1 MIKKRILPI
10 VMILAAFLLQTTV
23 FQSIKLAG
31 AVPNLLLVLTITY
44 GYLRGRTSGLV
55 IGFFSGLLLDCL
67 YGSVIG
73 LYAFIF
79 MTIGF
84 VVGFCKKI
92 YFTDSLILPV
102 VLIASSDFVYCFYYY
117 ITEFLMRGRLH
128 LGFYFIHKFLP
139 EILYTTLAGVLLF
152 ELAAHLEKPKERK
165 RKEI

>member
-1 MIKKRILPI
+1 MIKKRILPV

-92 YFTDSLILPV
+92 YFTDSLIP
-102 VLIASSDFVYCFYYY
+102 SGCFNCLQR
-117 ITEFLMRGRLH
+117 FC
-128 LGFYFIHKFLP
+128 
-139 EILYTTLAGVLLF
+139 VLLLLLCHRIF
-152 ELAAHLEKPKERK
+152 NAWQTALGLLFYS
-165 RKEI
+165 

>member
-1 MIKKRILPI
+1 MIKKRILPV

-31 AVPNLLLVLTITY
+31 AVPNLLLV
-44 GYLRGRTSGLV
+44 LRGRTSGLV

-117 ITEFLMRGRLH
+117 VTEFLMRGRLH

>member
-1 MIKKRILPI
+1 MIKKRILPV

-79 MTIGF
+79 MTILF
-84 VVGFCKKI
+84 ISFCRK
-92 YFTDSLILPV
+92 
-102 VLIASSDFVYCFYYY
+102 
-117 ITEFLMRGRLH
+117 
-128 LGFYFIHKFLP
+128 YFIQHWQEFFCLNWQIIWKSQRK
-139 EILYTTLAGVLLF
+139 E
-152 ELAAHLEKPKERK
+152 KER
-165 RKEI
+165 RYSRCLTVYWIC

>member
-1 MIKKRILPI
+1 MIKKRILPV

-102 VLIASSDFVYCFYYY
+102 VLIASSDFVYCF
-117 ITEFLMRGRLH
+117 H

>member
-1 MIKKRILPI
+1 MIRKRILPV
-10 VMILAAFLLQTTV
+10 VMIFIAFLLQTTV
-23 FQSIKLAG
+23 FQAIKLAD

-73 LYAFIF
+73 LYAFVF

-92 YFTDSLILPV
+92 YFTDSLILPI
-102 VLIASSDFVYCFYYY
+102 VLIASGDFFYCFYCYV
-117 ITEFLMRGRLH
+117 TEFLMRGRLH

-139 EILYTTLAGVLLF
+139 EMLYTTLAGVLLF
-152 ELAAHLEKPKERK
+152 ELTAWIEKPKEKR

>member
-1 MIKKRILPI
+1 MIKKRILPV

-73 LYAFIF
+73 LY
-79 MTIGF
+79 
-84 VVGFCKKI
+84 VGFCKKI